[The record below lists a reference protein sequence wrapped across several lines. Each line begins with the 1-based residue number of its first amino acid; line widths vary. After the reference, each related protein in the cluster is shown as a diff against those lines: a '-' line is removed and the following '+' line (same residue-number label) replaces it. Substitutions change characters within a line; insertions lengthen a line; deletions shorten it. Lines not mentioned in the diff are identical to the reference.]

1 MKKSLLLLASAL
13 LWAATVQ
20 ATPITY
26 QVALS
31 GPAEAPPNASPGTGA
46 AIIIVDAAAHT
57 LSVDVTFS
65 GLLANTTAS
74 HIHCCTLLPGTG
86 AAGVATQ
93 VPTFTG
99 FPLGVTA
106 GSYSHTFDLTLAS
119 TYNPAFVTANSN
131 SVALAEAALL
141 AGIASEHAYL
151 NIHTTLFPAGEI
163 RGFIEPTPEPAS
175 LLLLGTGLVGAG
187 LRRYRRR

>member
-65 GLLANTTAS
+65 GLLGNTTAS

-106 GSYSHTFDLTLAS
+106 GSY
-119 TYNPAFVTANSN
+119 
-131 SVALAEAALL
+131 
-141 AGIASEHAYL
+141 
-151 NIHTTLFPAGEI
+151 
-163 RGFIEPTPEPAS
+163 AS
-175 LLLLGTGLVGAG
+175 LPRNAAQYGADSNG
-187 LRRYRRR
+187 RRASAPHSAPRASIQPRFG

>member
-57 LSVDVTFS
+57 LSVDMTFS
-65 GLLANTTAS
+65 GLLAGTTAS

-119 TYNPAFVTANSN
+119 TYNPAFVSANSG

-151 NIHTTLFPAGEI
+151 NIHTTLFPQGEI
-163 RGFIEPTPEPAS
+163 RGFIEATPEPAS
-175 LLLLGTGLVGAG
+175 LLLLGTGLIGAG